1 MRRAVTTLLVLS
13 LTVPCAAA
21 DPEATGPASDAA
33 LADGARVRLKL
44 SRGVRDLPNPVVGRI
59 ASIDGETITVSLN
72 SLQRVTVPARAVERV
87 EVSAGRHSRGR
98 GAAVGFG
105 VGALAGALF
114 FGLASA
120 PGCREE
126 FPSSPGGCTVT
137 VTTIGAV
144 LVAVPGAL
152 IGVMVPPG
160 ERWKTVSRE
169 RLRVTAQPILRK
181 DGAGIGLAVSF

>member
-1 MRRAVTTLLVLS
+1 MRPALTTLLVLS

-44 SRGVRDLPNPVVGRI
+44 PRGVRDLPNPVVGRI

-98 GAAVGFG
+98 GALAGAG
-105 VGALAGALF
+105 AGALVGALY
-114 FGLASA
+114 FGVAA
-120 PGCREE
+120 AAGCRES
-126 FPSSPGGCTVT
+126 FPSSPGGCVATLT
-137 VTTIGAV
+137 GMGAV
-144 LVAVPGAL
+144 LGAAPGAL
-152 IGVMVPPG
+152 IGAIVPPG
-160 ERWKTVSRE
+160 ERWEPVSRE
-169 RLRVTAQPILRK
+169 RLHVTAQPILRK